1 MRATTTTNTGRDY
14 EEPLFGPKQLN
25 YFIKS
30 PHHYAEKAAWR
41 LQGRTSTEG
50 LCGSCL
56 SQRKSSETWQ
66 QGPVLSSTYVDGRVT
81 HMNASGNLKGNSE
94 MCINKILKVKYHEL
108 KCSFV
113 LYRYS

>member
-56 SQRKSSETWQ
+56 SAEELGDMAARTSPKFHLCRWKSHTHECQWESERK
-66 QGPVLSSTYVDGRVT
+66 
-81 HMNASGNLKGNSE
+81 
-94 MCINKILKVKYHEL
+94 
-108 KCSFV
+108 F
-113 LYRYS
+113 